1 MINLGCAIAIIG
13 AVLAALVAGIGSA
26 KGVGLVG
33 EAAAG
38 VVSEDPSKFSKLL
51 ILQLLPG
58 TQGLYGLLTAVLVL
72 NQLGVLGGN
81 PATLTVAQ
89 GLGYFGACLPIMI
102 VGYFS
107 AIAQAKTAAAGVGV
121 VAEDPAK
128 FSKVLVLQLLPGTQ
142 GLYGLLTAVLALS
155 QLGVLGGSALELSLS
170 QGIAYFAACMPIMIV
185 GYFSAIAQ
193 ARAAVAG
200 VGIVAK
206 NPSQNGKAI
215 TMAAMVETYAILA
228 LLVSILVVNGL
239 K

>member
-1 MINLGCAIAIIG
+1 MISTGLVIAVVG
-13 AVLAALVAGIGSA
+13 AVLAALVSGIGSA
-26 KGVGLVG
+26 KAVGMVG
-33 EAAAG
+33 EAAA
-38 VVSEDPSKFSKLL
+38 
-51 ILQLLPG
+51 
-58 TQGLYGLLTAVLVL
+58 
-72 NQLGVLGGN
+72 
-81 PATLTVAQ
+81 
-89 GLGYFGACLPIMI
+89 
-102 VGYFS
+102 
-107 AIAQAKTAAAGVGV
+107 GV